1 MHMKYIG
8 LDLHKKSIFA
18 TVLDGDCKI
27 LSKTKIGSK
36 SRDILYYL
44 KSQGKKD
51 ELSVAMEASYNWPY
65 YYRAAEEAADTIVL
79 AHPLKTRIIGEAK
92 IKTDK
97 IDSSVLAYMLKADML
112 PAAYVPS
119 RATME
124 NKLLLRARIS
134 LVRIRTQIKNKIH
147 AIVDRNT
154 DSYFGLENMTDIFTK
169 TGIKILRDTTICPTD
184 HKILIGYLDLISEI
198 DKKIKDIES
207 QIDKKSIE
215 DKDIELLK
223 TIPGI
228 GTFTAFLIKSEID
241 DIERFASK
249 EKLSSYAGLIPSTHS
264 SGERLHHGRIV
275 KQGNKFLRWAL
286 TEAAQTSIRCSE
298 YFRYHYSRIR
308 SRKNA
313 NSATIAIARRMLE
326 IIYVMLKENREYI
339 EKPVDI
345 K

>member
-1 MHMKYIG
+1 VKYIG

-18 TVLDGDCKI
+18 TVLAEDGKI
-27 LSKTKIGSK
+27 LSRTKIGSK
-36 SRDILYYL
+36 SRDIHYYL
-44 KSQGKKD
+44 KSQGRKD

-65 YYRAAEEAADTIVL
+65 YYRAVEQAADNIVL
-79 AHPLKTRIIGEAK
+79 AHPLKTRIIGEAR

-97 IDSSVLAYMLKADML
+97 IDSAALAYMLKADML
-112 PAAYVPS
+112 PAAYVPQ
-119 RATME
+119 RDTM
-124 NKLLLRARIS
+124 KDKMLLRARIS

-147 AIVDRNT
+147 VIVDRNQ
-154 DSYFGLENMTDIFTK
+154 DSYSGLESLTDIFGR
-169 TGIKILRDTTICPTD
+169 TGKKILRDTKICPID
-184 HKILIGYLDLISEI
+184 HKIITGYLDLMDEVN
-198 DKKIKDIES
+198 KKVKDLES
-207 QIDKKSIE
+207 QINKRSL
-215 DKDIELLK
+215 KDRDIDLLK

-228 GTFTAFLIKSEID
+228 GTFTAFLVKSEID

-275 KQGNKFLRWAL
+275 KQGNKFLRWAM

-298 YFRYHYSRIR
+298 YFRYHYNKVK

-313 NSATIAIARRMLE
+313 NSATIAVARRMLE
-326 IIYVMLKENREYI
+326 IIYIVLKEDREYI

>member
-1 MHMKYIG
+1 MKYIG

-18 TVLDGDCKI
+18 TVLDGDGNI
-27 LSKTKIGSK
+27 LSKTQIGAK
-36 SRDILYYL
+36 SRDVLYYL
-44 KSQGKKD
+44 KRQGKRN

-97 IDSSVLAYMLKADML
+97 IDSAALAYMLKADML

-124 NKLLLRARIS
+124 NKLLLRSRMS
-134 LVRIRTQIKNKIH
+134 LVRIRTQVKNKIH
-147 AIVDRNT
+147 SIVDRNT
-154 DSYFGLENMTDIFTK
+154 DSYFGLDNLTDIFTR
-169 TGIKILRDTTICPTD
+169 TGIKILRDTKICPTD
-184 HKILIGYLDLISEI
+184 YRILKGYLDLMDEI
-198 DKKIKDIES
+198 NKKIKDIES

-215 DKDIELLK
+215 DSDIELLK
-223 TIPGI
+223 TMPGI
-228 GTFTAFLIKSEID
+228 GTFSAFLVKSEID
-241 DIERFASK
+241 DIGRFSSK
-249 EKLSSYAGLIPSTHS
+249 GKLSSYAGLIPSTHA
-264 SGERLHHGRIV
+264 SGARLHHGRIV

-286 TEAAQTSIRCSE
+286 VEAAQTSVRCSE
-298 YFRYHYSRIR
+298 YFRYHYSKVR
-308 SRKNA
+308 SRKSG
-313 NSATIAIARRMLE
+313 NSAIIAVARRMLE
-326 IIYVMLKENREYI
+326 IIYTMLKENREYI

>member
-1 MHMKYIG
+1 VKYIG

-18 TVLDGDCKI
+18 TVLGEDGKI
-27 LSKTKIGSK
+27 LSKVKIGPTTT
-36 SRDILYYL
+36 DICYFL
-44 KSQGKKD
+44 KSQGSKED
-51 ELSVAMEASYNWPY
+51 LSVSMEASYNWPY

-79 AHPLKTRIIGEAK
+79 AHPMKTRIIGEAK

-97 IDSSVLAYMLKADML
+97 IDSKVLAYMLKADML
-112 PAAYVPS
+112 PKAYVPS
-119 RATME
+119 RDAME
-124 NKLLLRARIS
+124 DKVLLRARIS

-147 AIVDRNT
+147 AIVARNR
-154 DSYFGLENMTDIFTK
+154 DSYCGLENLADIFVR
-169 TGIKILRDTTICPTD
+169 TGQKILRDTKICPTD
-184 HKILIGYLDLISEI
+184 HKIITGYLDLMDEVN
-198 DKKIKDIES
+198 KKIKDVES
-207 QIDKKSIE
+207 QIGKRATVDH
-215 DKDIELLK
+215 DIELLK

-228 GTFTAFLIKSEID
+228 GTFTAFLVKSEID
-241 DIERFASK
+241 DISRFPSK
-249 EKLSSYAGLIPSTHS
+249 QKLSSYAGLIPSTHS

-308 SRKNA
+308 SRKSA
-313 NSATIAIARRMLE
+313 NSATIAVARRMLE
-326 IIYVMLKENREYI
+326 IIYIMLKEGREYI

>member
-1 MHMKYIG
+1 VKYIG

-18 TVLDGDCKI
+18 TVLAEDGKI
-27 LSKTKIGSK
+27 LSRTKIGSK
-36 SRDILYYL
+36 SRDIHYYL
-44 KSQGKKD
+44 KSQGKKED
-51 ELSVAMEASYNWPY
+51 LSVAMEASYNWPY
-65 YYRAAEEAADTIVL
+65 YYRAVEQAADNIVL

-97 IDSSVLAYMLKADML
+97 IDSSALAYMLKADML
-112 PAAYVPS
+112 PVAYVPS
-119 RATME
+119 RKTME
-124 NKLLLRARIS
+124 DKMLLRARIS

-169 TGIKILRDTTICPTD
+169 TGTKILRDTKICPTD
-184 HKILIGYLDLISEI
+184 YRILISYLELMDEVN
-198 DKKIKDIES
+198 KKIKVIES
-207 QIDKKSIE
+207 RIDKRSLT
-215 DKDIELLK
+215 DRDIELLK

-228 GTFTAFLIKSEID
+228 GTFTAFLVKSEID
-241 DIERFASK
+241 DISRFPSK
-249 EKLSSYAGLIPSTHS
+249 GKLSSYSGLIPSTHS
-264 SGERLHHGRIV
+264 SGQRLHHGRIV

-308 SRKNA
+308 VRKSA
-313 NSATIAIARRMLE
+313 NSATIAVARRMLE
-326 IIYVMLKENREYI
+326 IIYVMLKEGRGYI

>member
-1 MHMKYIG
+1 MKYIG

-18 TVLDGDCKI
+18 TVLGEDGKI
-27 LSKTKIGSK
+27 LSKVKIGPTT
-36 SRDILYYL
+36 RDICYYL
-44 KSQGKKD
+44 KSQGKRD

-65 YYRAAEEAADTIVL
+65 YYRAVEEAADNIVL

-97 IDSSVLAYMLKADML
+97 IDSKVLAYMLKADML
-112 PAAYVPS
+112 PRAYVPS
-119 RATME
+119 RDTME
-124 NKLLLRARIS
+124 NKVLLRSRIS

-147 AIVDRNT
+147 AIVDRNR
-154 DSYFGLENMTDIFTK
+154 DSYWGLENITDIFGK
-169 TGIKILRDTTICPTD
+169 TGKHILRNTEICPTD
-184 HKILIGYLDLISEI
+184 HKILAGYLDLIDEVN
-198 DKKIKDIES
+198 KKIKDIES
-207 QIDKKSIE
+207 QIDERSIK
-215 DKDIELLK
+215 DRDIELLK

-228 GTFTAFLIKSEID
+228 GTFTAFLVKSEID
-241 DIERFASK
+241 DISRFASK
-249 EKLSSYAGLIPSTHS
+249 GKLSSYAGLIPSTHG
-264 SGERLHHGRIV
+264 SGERLYHGRIV

-298 YFRYHYSRIR
+298 YFRYHYSKVR

-313 NSATIAIARRMLE
+313 NSATIAVARRMLE
-326 IIYVMLKENREYI
+326 IIYVMLKEGREYI

>member
-1 MHMKYIG
+1 MKYIG

-18 TVLDGDCKI
+18 TVLDGDGKI
-27 LSKTKIGSK
+27 LSKTKIGPK
-36 SRDILYYL
+36 SRDICYYL
-44 KSQGKKD
+44 KSQGTKD

-97 IDSSVLAYMLKADML
+97 IDSKVLAYMLKADML

-119 RATME
+119 RDTME
-124 NKLLLRARIS
+124 NKMLLRARIS
-134 LVRIRTQIKNKIH
+134 LVRIRTQVKNKIH
-147 AIVDRNT
+147 AIVDRNR
-154 DSYFGLENMTDIFTK
+154 DSYHGLENMADIFTK

-184 HKILIGYLDLISEI
+184 HRILIGYLDLMDEI
-198 DKKIKDIES
+198 DKKIKDTES

-241 DIERFASK
+241 DISRFSSK

-308 SRKNA
+308 SRKNG

>member
-1 MHMKYIG
+1 MKYIG

-18 TVLDGDCKI
+18 TVLDGDGKI
-27 LSKTKIGSK
+27 LSRTKIGPK
-36 SRDILYYL
+36 SRDIRYYL
-44 KSQGKKD
+44 KSQGRKD
-51 ELSVAMEASYNWPY
+51 DLSVAMEASYNWPY
-65 YYRAAEEAADTIVL
+65 YYRAAEEVVDNIVL

-97 IDSSVLAYMLKADML
+97 IDSKVLAYMLKADML

-119 RATME
+119 RDTME
-124 NKLLLRARIS
+124 NKLLLRSRIS

-154 DSYFGLENMTDIFTK
+154 DSYFGLENMADIFTK
-169 TGIKILRDTTICPTD
+169 TGIKILRDTKICPTD
-184 HKILIGYLDLISEI
+184 YRILISYLDLVDEI
-198 DKKIKDIES
+198 NKKIKDIES
-207 QIDKKSIE
+207 QIDKRSTV
-215 DKDIELLK
+215 DHDIELLK

-228 GTFTAFLIKSEID
+228 ATFTAFLVKAEID
-241 DIERFASK
+241 DISRFSSK

-286 TEAAQTSIRCSE
+286 TEAAQTSVRCSE

-308 SRKNA
+308 SRKSS
-313 NSATIAIARRMLE
+313 NSATIAVARRMLE
-326 IIYVMLKENREYI
+326 VIYVILKEKREYI